1 MDSKEAHEVSS
12 CLVVPGMET
21 RANENENLEREFS
34 KLACKKI
41 NSKQR
46 NFLQL
51 GN

>member
-34 KLACKKI
+34 KLACKKLTV
-41 NSKQR
+41 SKR
-46 NFLQL
+46 FFFAV
-51 GN
+51 G